1 MLRPS
6 YPICVLSGYTST
18 PIVCC
23 LRLSE
28 VAHNI
33 FSHCP
38 EKRWGIFQQIPPLKQ
53 VNLYVE
59 ADTRLCVHKAGG
71 VSGKTLSIYLS
82 GSWQRTELTSM
93 GFPQQSRGALF
104 TVLTC
109 PVYAQRLML
118 FANHTLWKFTN
129 GVRHATLWVCQL
141 PSQQLAISLT
151 VCVSVRKQLSLSICL
166 AVTFS
171 NTCVPCV
178 FMLGVSPPSEG
189 CHLPFGLTKRPRWNM
204 KKKREGGKRKRDSW
218 NYIIFCWSSFSTNL
232 CADFLTFKGWLRKKS
247 CLNFFFLL

>member
-6 YPICVLSGYTST
+6 YSICVLSGYTST

-23 LRLSE
+23 LRRSE

-33 FSHCP
+33 FSRCP

-71 VSGKTLSIYLS
+71 VRGKTLSIYLS
-82 GSWQRTELTSM
+82 GSWQRTELTSK
-93 GFPQQSRGALF
+93 GFPPQSRGALF

-118 FANHTLWKFTN
+118 FANHILWKLTN
-129 GVRHATLWVCQL
+129 GARHATLRVCQL
-141 PSQQLAISLT
+141 PSQQLAVSLT
-151 VCVSVRKQLSLSICL
+151 VCGSVRKQLSLSICH

-171 NTCVPCV
+171 NTCDVC
-178 FMLGVSPPSEG
+178 LHAWGLSSLRGLPSS
-189 CHLPFGLTKRPRWNM
+189 LWTDK
-204 KKKREGGKRKRDSW
+204 
-218 NYIIFCWSSFSTNL
+218 
-232 CADFLTFKGWLRKKS
+232 
-247 CLNFFFLL
+247 